1 MATKRTAATAG
12 GTAGK
17 RLDGGTSIEDHRP
30 LLAAV
35 DVATTARQANPPE
48 RFRQLLREVHAWATT
63 PGVRD
68 RMLALIYEAVDRS
81 LGERGPH
88 PLDFRVDG
96 ERSLAEKVTCLAAF
110 HNVFAPAEAM
120 DRLEPAEWKDAAL
133 FTSNGDDNPEFTEY
147 RRAMRF
153 EGFGAWW
160 DDPQVRPD
168 DTSCVEVLRRW
179 LGEVR
184 DAVPPTPKPENE
196 RGGKRLKEPSPMAF
210 ECYRVHVLAGQS
222 QKATAEMLS
231 CEHGRTVHQ
240 GQVSKWIAQVT
251 RWLEAGNILPDLP
264 TCSPAKTTIVVDPD
278 VLPYLPNRDAPC
290 PDRPERQGSRK
301 SLIHQDDD
309 QHGDD

>member
-1 MATKRTAATAG
+1 MRTTRQATAG
-12 GTAGK
+12 GAGQNHRQGGFHLADLVGVLWARGPMFPKTAQDKCAQSLVRGEVLK
-17 RLDGGTSIEDHRP
+17 RTGLHQEDFDQYASRGAGPDRAFAAWVAANLTAEGLAESGELTPEVDGDDDGLPHVAAALAKLHDEGLTAK
-30 LLAAV
+30 LLAELWQRWPAV
-35 DVATTARQANPPE
+35 
-48 RFRQLLREVHAWATT
+48 
-63 PGVRD
+63 
-68 RMLALIYEAVDRS
+68 
-81 LGERGPH
+81 
-88 PLDFRVDG
+88 
-96 ERSLAEKVTCLAAF
+96 
-110 HNVFAPAEAM
+110 AEA
-120 DRLEPAEWKDAAL
+120 RGLPRAE
-133 FTSNGDDNPEFTEY
+133 
-147 RRAMRF
+147 
-153 EGFGAWW
+153 
-160 DDPQVRPD
+160 QVRSAPPGG
-168 DTSCVEVLRRW
+168 
-179 LGEVR
+179 GEVR